1 MIKIKPFKYWHISL
15 LLLSSAAML
24 TGCGSE
30 EKNAAGSVQGGPPA
44 VEVETIT
51 VSTQPLD
58 ITTRLSGRTSAYRV
72 AEVRPQVEGIVLK
85 RLFVEGST
93 VESGQVLY
101 QIDPVRYEATLAN
114 AEAELAKAQ
123 ANLVS
128 ARLQAERYRGLVD
141 RKMVSQQAN
150 DDAEA
155 SFRQAEAVVKA
166 AQASVRSAKINL
178 DYTQVKAPIS
188 GQIGRSTV
196 TEGALVTANQTSAMA
211 TIKQLDPLY
220 VDLSQS
226 STDLLRLR
234 RQAGENS
241 KQLSGI
247 KVILDD
253 GTVVEQ
259 PATMQFAD
267 VSVSEDT
274 GTVTVRALLPNTN
287 QFLMPGLYVRAEVPV
302 EHREEAILVP
312 QVAVTRDPTG
322 GAQVMLV
329 NAESKVE
336 VRPIVVSQI
345 IGTSWLVDSGL
356 KAGDQVIVSGLQ
368 KIQPGASVVIAKPAQ
383 ALQE

>member
-1 MIKIKPFKYWHISL
+1 MIKIKPFKCWHISL

-30 EKNAAGSVQGGPPA
+30 EKNVGSVPAGPPP
-44 VEVETIT
+44 VEVGTIT

-58 ITTRLSGRTSAYRV
+58 ITSRLSGRTSAYRV

-101 QIDPVRYEATLAN
+101 QIDPVRYEATLAS

-128 ARLQAERYRGLVD
+128 ASLQAERYRDLVN

-155 SFRQAEAVVKA
+155 SFRQAEAAVKA

-196 TEGALVTANQTSAMA
+196 TEGALVTANQMSAMA

-234 RQAGENS
+234 RQAGKNS

-274 GTVTVRALLPNTN
+274 GTVTVRALLPNSD
-287 QFLMPGLYVRAEVPV
+287 QFLMPGLYVRAEVPI
-302 EHREEAILVP
+302 EHRDEAILVP
-312 QVAVTRDPTG
+312 QAAVIRDPTG

-336 VRPIVVSQI
+336 VRPIIASQV

-356 KAGDQVIVSGLQ
+356 NAGDQVIVSGLQ
-368 KIQPGASVVIAKPAQ
+368 KVRPGASVVIAKPAQ
-383 ALQE
+383 APQE